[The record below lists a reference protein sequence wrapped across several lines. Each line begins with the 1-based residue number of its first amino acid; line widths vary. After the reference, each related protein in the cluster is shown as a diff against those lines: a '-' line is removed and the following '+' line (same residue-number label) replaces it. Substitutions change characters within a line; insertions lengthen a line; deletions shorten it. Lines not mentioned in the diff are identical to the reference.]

1 MTEVFAHRAIFQ
13 NKENSV
19 EGIENNLKLGFNVE
33 IDVRKNDFG
42 IYLSHDP
49 KNEGGELFEN
59 TCKIIKNYTK
69 KIAIHVK
76 EDFDIQ
82 EIIDLI
88 LKYNIEEKCF
98 IFTTS
103 EKEINTQDVDVAIY
117 QTNHNIPNDTKIFW
131 CDESNGEW
139 YNNKLFL
146 ENKKCKKI
154 IITMS
159 RELLMKSNFKEIKL
173 DWKRLCRLG
182 VDGICT
188 DFPNELKKFMR
199 EQL

>member
-49 KNEGGELFEN
+49 KNEGEELFEN
-59 TCKIIKNYTK
+59 TCKIIKNYAK

-103 EKEINTQDVDVAIY
+103 EKKIKTEDVDVAIY
-117 QTNHNIPNDTKIFW
+117 QTNNNIPNDTKIFW

-146 ENKKCKKI
+146 ENKKCKNI

-159 RELLMKSNFKEIKL
+159 RELLMESNFKEIKL